1 MPIENQFTADMTW
14 ENQGS
19 VWHLDHIYPC
29 SKLKYSSVHDNNFK
43 KLWSLD
49 NLRPL
54 CKHENMKKFNKI
66 IHSGEN
72 EEKRT

>member
-1 MPIENQFTADMTW
+1 MKTNSHF
-14 ENQGS
+14 
-19 VWHLDHIYPC
+19 
-29 SKLKYSSVHDNNFK
+29 KYIGIDPGKSGGITMIHDNNFK